1 LRRPAEIDGG
11 PVKNQD
17 FFAVVSDLA
26 QAVQAVSVYPESHQR
41 VQDLLARLHQ
51 RIKEEAGRL
60 STLHIGF
67 LGDHAIVD
75 EFPFLGNSPTLHKLI
90 RKMQDKGIEKVS
102 FREGITFGELKRF
115 VCLVGGGRESAAEMR
130 WEHISYGRIHEVAEG
145 ENLPSGLST
154 VVRSHV
160 LQGTAE
166 VLKGLLVSLAG
177 GGVAEV
183 GVRVSEGR
191 DLVDAV
197 MRGLRQEGML
207 IDRLMRLQAHDDY
220 TVTHSMNVCVIVVA
234 QAIHLG
240 FSESQVQEIGMA
252 ALLHDVGKE
261 TIPADILNKP
271 GRLDAREFER
281 MTEHPAIGA
290 KILRKIDCGSDLPMI
305 VAFEHHVKYDRSGYP
320 AVRFERVMHPASY
333 MTQIADVYDA
343 LRTYR
348 PYRKSLD
355 LNTTL
360 SIMKEGR
367 GTEFEPRM
375 FDSFLELQP

>member
-1 LRRPAEIDGG
+1 M
-11 PVKNQD
+11 KNQD
-17 FFAVVSDLA
+17 LFAVVSDLA

-51 RIKEEAGRL
+51 RIQEEAGRL
-60 STLHIGF
+60 KTLHIGF

-75 EFPFLGNSPTLHKLI
+75 EFPFLALSPTLHKLI

-115 VCLVGGGRESAAEMR
+115 VYLAGGGRESAAELR

-160 LQGTAE
+160 LQGAAE
-166 VLKGLLVSLAG
+166 VLKGLMVSLAG
-177 GGVAEV
+177 EGSGVGGK
-183 GVRVSEGR
+183 VSEGR
-191 DLVDAV
+191 DLVTAV

-207 IDRLMRLQAHDDY
+207 IDRLMRLQSHDDY
-220 TVTHSMNVCVIVVA
+220 TVTHSLNVCIIVAA
-234 QAIHLG
+234 QAIRLG
-240 FSESQVQEIGMA
+240 FSEAHVQEIGLA

-261 TIPADILNKP
+261 TVPAEILNKP
-271 GRLDAREFER
+271 GKLDAREFER
-281 MTEHPAIGA
+281 MAEHPATGA
-290 KILRKIDCGSDLPMI
+290 KILRKLDCGSDLPMI
-305 VAFEHHVKYDRSGYP
+305 VAFEHHVKYNRSGYP
-320 AVRFERVMHPASY
+320 AVRFGGVMQPASY

-367 GTEFEPRM
+367 GTEFEPRL
-375 FDSFLELQP
+375 FDSFLELHP

>member
-1 LRRPAEIDGG
+1 
-11 PVKNQD
+11 VKNQD
-17 FFAVVSDLA
+17 LFAVVSDLA
-26 QAVQAVSVYPESHQR
+26 LAVQAVSVYPESHQR
-41 VQDLLARLHQ
+41 VQDLLVRLHQ
-51 RIKEEAGRL
+51 RIHEEAGRL

-67 LGDHAIVD
+67 MGDHAIVD
-75 EFPFLGNSPTLHKLI
+75 EFPFLGLSPTLHKLI
-90 RKMQDKGIEKVS
+90 RKMQEKGIEKVS
-102 FREGITFGELKRF
+102 FRKGITFGELKRF
-115 VCLVGGGRESAAEMR
+115 VYLVGGGGESAAELR
-130 WEHISYGRIHEVAEG
+130 WEHISYGRIHEVTEG

-160 LQGTAE
+160 LLGAAD

-177 GGVAEV
+177 GSVAGA

-207 IDRLMRLQAHDDY
+207 IDQLMRLQAHDDY
-220 TVTHSMNVCVIVVA
+220 TVTHSLNVCIIVVA

-261 TIPADILNKP
+261 TIPSEILNKP

-281 MTEHPAIGA
+281 MAEHPATGA
-290 KILRKIDCGSDLPMI
+290 KILRKIDCGSDLPMV
-305 VAFEHHVKYDRSGYP
+305 VAFEHHVKYNRSGYP
-320 AVRFERVMHPASY
+320 ALRFEGAMQPASY

-367 GTEFEPRM
+367 GTEFEPRL
-375 FDSFLELQP
+375 FDRFLELHP

>member
-1 LRRPAEIDGG
+1 LRGPSEIDGG

-17 FFAVVSDLA
+17 LFAVVSDLA

-51 RIKEEAGRL
+51 RIQEEAGRL

-102 FREGITFGELKRF
+102 FRKGITFGELKRF
-115 VCLVGGGRESAAEMR
+115 VYLVGGGRESAADLR

-154 VVRSHV
+154 VMRSHV
-160 LQGTAE
+160 LQGAAE

-177 GGVAEV
+177 EGAGG
-183 GVRVSEGR
+183 RVSEGR
-191 DLVDAV
+191 DLVAAV

-220 TVTHSMNVCVIVVA
+220 TVTHSLNVCVIVVA

-261 TIPADILNKP
+261 TIPAEILNKP

-281 MTEHPAIGA
+281 MAEHPATGA

-320 AVRFERVMHPASY
+320 VVRFGGVMQPASY

-367 GTEFEPRM
+367 GKEFEPRL
-375 FDSFLELQP
+375 FDSFLELHP